1 MENLG
6 VRYKFLTAPDLE
18 LADVGVQRVV
28 VKAHAAGNGYTN
40 SENEIKNIL
49 L

>member
-28 VKAHAAGNGYTN
+28 VEAHAAGNGYTD
-40 SENEIKNIL
+40 SENGFCNFL
-49 L
+49 